1 MLRAI
6 MGPLGRHQALA
17 MTVYESEMDA
27 YQCQLQQQPVTP
39 WDAETLTPPVCSR
52 YLVNEATVEK
62 VHVILKENPQGV
74 LYMRDEL
81 SGWTA
86 QLDRRGRE
94 RAFFLESWDERSYAS
109 LRQSASSRSSAT

>member
-1 MLRAI
+1 
-6 MGPLGRHQALA
+6 
-17 MTVYESEMDA
+17 
-27 YQCQLQQQPVTP
+27 
-39 WDAETLTPPVCSR
+39 
-52 YLVNEATVEK
+52 
-62 VHVILKENPQGV
+62 
-74 LYMRDEL
+74 MRDEL